1 MSDKMNTVKLEIDAS
16 EAERIIDEAVSSL
29 GKQLRDAQENI
40 SFPKINE
47 MREHLTKMYD
57 MHLSIDR
64 KTLAEIVDL
73 LVDTDKLIERL
84 IGRIGLLEWQ
94 LDTRK

>member
-1 MSDKMNTVKLEIDAS
+1 
-16 EAERIIDEAVSSL
+16 
-29 GKQLRDAQENI
+29 
-40 SFPKINE
+40 